1 MTFTDLF
8 TSDMLSRVTAVS
20 LTDMVLGILLSFLLG
35 TYIFYV
41 YKKTFNGVL
50 YSANFG
56 LTLIA
61 LCMISAVLILA
72 VSNNIVL
79 SLGMVGALSIVRFR
93 TAIKEPLDIAF
104 LFWAIAA
111 GIVIATGMIPL
122 AVFGSLVIGVMMLK
136 FANRSARE
144 NPYILIIHLSDSDGE
159 EAVWSLIQSS
169 TQRSQLKGK
178 TFSKD
183 GREELTA
190 EVQLKNGESAFVKQ
204 IHTLPGV
211 EDVVMVSYNGDYM
224 Q

>member
-1 MTFTDLF
+1 MKFTDLF
-8 TSDMLSRVTAVS
+8 TTDMLSRLTAVS
-20 LTDMVLGILLSFLLG
+20 VLDMAMTVLLSFLLG
-35 TYIFYV
+35 SFIFFV

-50 YSANFG
+50 YSAGFG

-72 VSNNIVL
+72 VSSNIVL

-111 GIVIATGMIPL
+111 GIILATGMIPL
-122 AVFGSLVIGVMMLK
+122 AVFASVVIGIIMLR
-136 FANRSARE
+136 FANHSGRE
-144 NPYILIIHLSDSDGE
+144 NPYILVVHLEDSNAE
-159 EAVWSLIQSS
+159 EAVMKMLCQN
-169 TQRSQLKGK
+169 TERHVLKGK

-183 GREELTA
+183 GREELTV
-190 EVQLKNGESAFVKQ
+190 EVLLKNGESSFVREIQ
-204 IHTLPGV
+204 HISNV